1 MRYEERPSRD
11 NPIGVLD
18 SGVGG
23 LTIWREIRRQLP
35 RESTIYIGDH
45 LYQPFGGKSISV
57 IRQRVKRLIAFLIKA
72 KAKIIIIACNTG
84 TVAGI
89 DLYRRWYPTI
99 PIIGVVPVVKTAVS
113 LTKTKHIAVLS
124 TINTAASSYQKRLI
138 RTFADGCLVENIGVP
153 DLASLI
159 EKGDVSNQMDSILR
173 QYLQTKKMNG
183 VDVIALGCTHFPFI
197 RQKIS
202 EIVGKGI
209 TIIDSKGAVA
219 RRTHQVLAARALLS
233 TSHKPYSIFRT
244 TGDAPFVSRV
254 ASELMGIPI
263 RFTYA
268 RV

>member
-1 MRYEERPSRD
+1 MRFEVRAPGD
-11 NPIGVLD
+11 HPIGILD
-18 SGVGG
+18 SGIGG

-153 DLASLI
+153 DLVPLI
-159 EKGDVSNQMDSILR
+159 EEGVIGEQVERLLR
-173 QYLQTKKMNG
+173 QFINSEKMSD
-183 VDVIALGCTHFPFI
+183 VDVVALGCTHYPFI
-197 RQKIS
+197 AHKIS
-202 EIVGKGI
+202 EIVGNEVA
-209 TIIDSKGAVA
+209 IIDSGGAVA
-219 RRTHQVLAARALLS
+219 RQTVRILDTNRLRALGQ
-233 TSHKPYSIFRT
+233 KPYTVFYT
-244 TGDAPFVSRV
+244 TGNSSHVSRV
-254 ASELMGIPI
+254 ATKLLGAKV
-263 RFTYA
+263 RFEYA